1 MPSVLYLNLFFCL
14 IVHFHI
20 LSFVWI
26 GHFFKFNSFLTLAIS
41 QGLAYLLYPLCGWL
55 TEVYSSSFKV
65 LKWSFIPLIL
75 SSVVLIV
82 VGTAMLDGLKDF
94 EFFLPMDG
102 YFTKSLA
109 AVFII
114 ISLTGLGMYEANAIQ
129 FAMDQMLD
137 APSEQL
143 SSFIHWYYWCTVTGP
158 LAVFYLLLAVF
169 SLGIARKIYFDVD
182 EYLYAFAGIVVVS
195 YSCFQLLVLIPGY
208 FLCIWSKRFF
218 CTQPISRNS
227 LRLLYQVLKFSF
239 HHKYPERRSAFTY
252 CEDDLPSRIDLGKDK
267 YGGPFTYEQVEDV
280 KTFFR
285 LLLLILSLFGIH
297 VLGEGY
303 AMSYYIMN
311 KAGCPSYLGP
321 FAIILNNPQH
331 IPLLIA
337 IIAIPIF
344 QVVKKL
350 FSQYIPNL
358 LSRLW
363 FGLFSALVAQSLQF
377 ICSMFVTNGS
387 LHCNSTS
394 SLISKCLYASFEIS
408 FCNNISCTQMCSS
421 TSEFFESK
429 LIYIFVFP
437 LVFYG
442 LSNVLIS
449 VTVVEFICAQSP
461 NSMKGL
467 LIGIWYSTLS
477 IKFIVI
483 DILDSSDFLLI
494 ETIPWSVYNC
504 VKGLTIFLSIAA
516 FSLVKKHY
524 RYRERNEVVNV
535 QNILEVQYER
545 ELLMN
550 DSQRSYG
557 DSISVPLS

>member
-1 MPSVLYLNLFFCL
+1 MHCYWTLSCYFILFCSRD
-14 IVHFHI
+14 VH
-20 LSFVWI
+20 
-26 GHFFKFNSFLTLAIS
+26 
-41 QGLAYLLYPLCGWL
+41 
-55 TEVYSSSFKV
+55 
-65 LKWSFIPLIL
+65 
-75 SSVVLIV
+75 SVVSKEISSDR
-82 VGTAMLDGLKDF
+82 GGAHYLDDL
-94 EFFLPMDG
+94 
-102 YFTKSLA
+102 
-109 AVFII
+109 
-114 ISLTGLGMYEANAIQ
+114 
-129 FAMDQMLD
+129 
-137 APSEQL
+137 
-143 SSFIHWYYWCTVTGP
+143 
-158 LAVFYLLLAVF
+158 
-169 SLGIARKIYFDVD
+169 
-182 EYLYAFAGIVVVS
+182 AGIFIVS
-195 YSCFQLLVLIPGY
+195 YSSLQLLLLIPGY
-208 FLCIWSKRFF
+208 FLYVWSKRFF

-311 KAGCPSYLGP
+311 KAGCPSSFWP

-337 IIAIPIF
+337 IIAIPLF
-344 QVVKKL
+344 QIVKKL

-363 FGLFSALVAQSLQF
+363 FGLFSALVAQMLQF
-377 ICSMFVTNGS
+377 VCSMFVTNGS
-387 LHCNSTS
+387 IICNGHTG
-394 SLISKCLYASFEIS
+394 SLMSKCLYYVSLEIS
-408 FCNNISCTQMCSS
+408 ICNNISCTQMCYSS
-421 TSEFFESK
+421 SEFFDSK
-429 LIYIFVFP
+429 LIYVFILP

-449 VTVVEFICAQSP
+449 VTVLEFICAQSP

-467 LIGIWYSTLS
+467 LIGIWYSTLFL
-477 IKFIVI
+477 KFMVI
-483 DILDSSDFLLI
+483 DILDISDFLLI

-504 VKGLTIFLSIAA
+504 VKGLTIFLSIVA
-516 FSLVKKHY
+516 FSLVKKYY
-524 RYRERNEVVNV
+524 RFRKRNEVVNV

-557 DSISVPLS
+557 DTYSVSVFEPEIVK